1 MDYYKI
7 ELIFEMLHLSKKTLA
22 YNELCKQL
30 NSNEINLL
38 NRLRLRLCT
47 DLSESDTSD
56 SSDDEEEDKQIKR
69 DRELIDILQACIKD
83 IKRKGLQK

>member
-56 SSDDEEEDKQIKR
+56 SSEEEDKQIKR
-69 DRELIDILQACIKD
+69 DRELVDMLQACIKD

>member
-7 ELIFEMLHLSKKTLA
+7 EMIFEMLHLSKKTLV

-56 SSDDEEEDKQIKR
+56 SSEEEDKQIKR
-69 DRELIDILQACIKD
+69 DRELIDIFQACIKD

>member
-47 DLSESDTSD
+47 DLSESA
-56 SSDDEEEDKQIKR
+56 SSEDEDEDKQIKR